1 MGHLQD
7 VDSVGRLWRR
17 LLAVAAA
24 SVAVLGAGAAA
35 ADGPPSPATLI
46 EFAGVARSFDVAGG
60 RVAWI
65 DSAWVLHVRALRS
78 GAETTIRYTNPY
90 QEVPS
95 LTKGRSLVLGP
106 SRVLW
111 HGTRTVGG
119 FEDADHV
126 YVAAVGATRA
136 RPVAKTLH
144 GDGGSGDGGAG
155 AYLAGIAGTSTGFAY
170 GLVKVGETQDQSH
183 FQVDGGGVLVLTG
196 TTPRLLPGAPPA
208 IVLAE
213 NAGRVAI
220 APVDMGQHESGTPLA
235 AGAVEI
241 RNATTGALV
250 SSVTPTGNLR
260 AAALTPTMLVVL
272 TAGQIV
278 RYDAASGR
286 LLGSTSV
293 AADTAADLDAS
304 GTRVAFRRT
313 RSVGVLDAATGRIS
327 KVVATPGRPT
337 SVALDGSTL
346 AWTEQRRTAPGKVS
360 KKTFVTRIETIAL
373 ASSHG

>member
-1 MGHLQD
+1 MLH
-7 VDSVGRLWRR
+7 
-17 LLAVAAA
+17 
-24 SVAVLGAGAAA
+24 
-35 ADGPPSPATLI
+35 
-46 EFAGVARSFDVAGG
+46 FRS
-60 RVAWI
+60 R
-65 DSAWVLHVRALRS
+65 RS

-111 HGTRTVGG
+111 LWHGTHTVGG

-155 AYLAGIAGTSTGFAY
+155 AYLAGIAGTGTGFAY
-170 GLVKVGETQDQSH
+170 GLVKVAETQDQSH
-183 FQVDGGGVLVLTG
+183 FQVDGGSVLVLTG

-235 AGAVEI
+235 AGTVEI

-250 SSVTPTGNLR
+250 SSVTPTGTLR
-260 AAALTPTMLVVL
+260 AATLTPTMLVVL
-272 TAGQIV
+272 
-278 RYDAASGR
+278 SGN
-286 LLGSTSV
+286 
-293 AADTAADLDAS
+293 
-304 GTRVAFRRT
+304 
-313 RSVGVLDAATGRIS
+313 
-327 KVVATPGRPT
+327 
-337 SVALDGSTL
+337 
-346 AWTEQRRTAPGKVS
+346 
-360 KKTFVTRIETIAL
+360 
-373 ASSHG
+373 